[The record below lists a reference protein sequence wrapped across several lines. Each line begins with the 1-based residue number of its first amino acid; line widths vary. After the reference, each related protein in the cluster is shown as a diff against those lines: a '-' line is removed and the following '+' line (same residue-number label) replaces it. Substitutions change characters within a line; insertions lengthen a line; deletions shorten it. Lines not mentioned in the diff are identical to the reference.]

1 MIELRGVNG
10 SLRDRVLAVQIANQ
24 SRANRELQSA
34 IAAMVSQNSDVLVLT
49 AAAAGRLTV
58 ELKRAARAAK
68 LVN

>member
-1 MIELRGVNG
+1 
-10 SLRDRVLAVQIANQ
+10 
-24 SRANRELQSA
+24 
-34 IAAMVSQNSDVLVLT
+34 MVSQNSDVLVLT